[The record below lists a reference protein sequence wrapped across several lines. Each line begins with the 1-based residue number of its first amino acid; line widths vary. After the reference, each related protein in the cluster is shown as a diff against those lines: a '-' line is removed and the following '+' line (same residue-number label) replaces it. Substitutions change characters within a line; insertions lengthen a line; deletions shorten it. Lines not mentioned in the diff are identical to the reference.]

1 MRLIDYQLIKQ
12 IYVIEFLIFKNF
24 QTKSKSK
31 SYLFVKY
38 LDINLRVELSW
49 LTFKL

>member
-24 QTKSKSK
+24 QTKSKS
-31 SYLFVKY
+31 YLFVKY